1 MNKYHFSVSIHFNC
15 DYDVKNLENI
25 LKLKP
30 YSITPYEKSVG
41 DTKSAKFVYRTKVL
55 NDIYTD
61 DLFKQLVKKVEPH
74 LKLLPEILKENDG
87 RCVFRIVFDE
97 LKEKPCISLDNEIL
111 GILYKLNSNYEIVF

>member
-1 MNKYHFSVSIHFNC
+1 MNKYHFSVSIHFNS

-61 DLFKQLVKKVEPH
+61 DLFKQFVKKVEPH
-74 LKLLPEILKENDG
+74 LKSLPEILKENDG